1 MKTVEIFVIG
11 KYEYK
16 TNIGTWIYYLNY
28 KKAVIKR
35 VGTIHNAGSP
45 NRVSLFAL
53 YSALQCVKE
62 PCKIIVHSKA
72 ALGFKNPKQS
82 HNKELIFK
90 IQTLINKAG
99 HVISFDT
106 TDDFG
111 RVNIWEQVYGKNSDG
126 TKPNSFN
133 NKISKP
139 DITNAKKPNDVFS
152 RETPEERDK
161 REQEE
166 YDKHIEEMAASQQD
180 WRLMYSDLM
189 CESNGN
195 WVDGMGGY

>member
-1 MKTVEIFVIG
+1 MKTVEVFVIG

-35 VGTIHNAGSP
+35 VGIIQNAGSP

-53 YSALQCVKE
+53 YSALQCIKE
-62 PCKIIVHSKA
+62 PCNILVHSKA

-99 HVISFDT
+99 HIVSFDT

-126 TKPNSFN
+126 TKPN
-133 NKISKP
+133 NKTSKP
-139 DITNAKKPNDVFS
+139 DIANAKKPNDVFS
-152 RETPEERDK
+152 REAPG
-161 REQEE
+161 EQEE
-166 YDKHIEEMAASQQD
+166 YDKHIEETAASQQD